1 MLSYIDIEAFATA
14 SYRVAPRADSK
25 PSLIEPKPETAS
37 VSHLQLARKHKQAAK
52 RLFSACKPTRTKQAI

>member
-14 SYRVAPRADSK
+14 SYRVVPRADSK
-25 PSLIEPKPETAS
+25 PSLIEPETAS